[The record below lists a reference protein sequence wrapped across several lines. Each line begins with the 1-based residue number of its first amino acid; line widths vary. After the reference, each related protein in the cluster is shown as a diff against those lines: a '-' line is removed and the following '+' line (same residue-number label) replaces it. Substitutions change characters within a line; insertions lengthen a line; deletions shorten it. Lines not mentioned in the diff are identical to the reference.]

1 MMSINVKFPDLIM
14 LISDIDKKY
23 NLNNTSKE
31 DILYHY
37 TGIDGFMSILQNRD
51 FWISN
56 IRFMNDAQ
64 EFKNG
69 CEICKQIL
77 QDRIAGFGQN
87 LRDLEKKHKA
97 YYEGL
102 LKICDGHKSGGIFP
116 IISMDIFALSLCEEG
131 DLLTQWQVYG
141 QSGVSIGFKNDFTSI
156 ENGIALMNE
165 DQYNEEIKKINPNQM
180 KPHDELRFFVQ
191 NVIYDD
197 QTKKELIETILQYGI
212 DFINAFPKD
221 NVDMATEGISDTLF
235 YYFALMKNGNFS
247 HEREKRLLII
257 TNRDDSKIH
266 FRSRNGVLVPFLKMK
281 ILNLNCRPHIEFPVE
296 EIVIAPGQKQIYIAD
311 SIRYF
316 LEKIQMNNLVNKIR
330 LSDIPY
336 RE

>member
-1 MMSINVKFPDLIM
+1 MSINVKFPDLIM

-235 YYFALMKNGNFS
+235 YYFALMKNGHFS

>member
-1 MMSINVKFPDLIM
+1 MSINVKFPDLIM

-23 NLNNTSKE
+23 HLNNTSKE

-37 TGIDGFMSILQNRD
+37 TSIEGFMSILQNRD

-64 EFKNG
+64 EFNNG

-97 YYEGL
+97 YCEGL
-102 LKICDGHKSGGIFP
+102 LKICDAHKSGGIFP
-116 IISMDIFALSLCEEG
+116 INSMDIFALSLCEEG

-165 DQYNEEIKKINPNQM
+165 DQYNEEIKKIDPNQM
-180 KPHDELRFFVQ
+180 KPHDELCFFVQ

-212 DFINAFPKD
+212 DFINEFPKD
-221 NVDMATEGISDTLF
+221 NVDMATEGVSDTLF
-235 YYFALMKNGNFS
+235 YHFALMKDGHFS

-257 TNRDDSKIH
+257 TNRDDSIIY
-266 FRSRNGVLVPFLKMK
+266 FRSRKGVLVPYLKMK
-281 ILNLNCRPHIEFPVE
+281 ILDLNCRPHKRFPIE
-296 EIVIAPGQKQIYIAD
+296 EIVIAPGHQQAYVAD

-316 LEKIQMNNLVNKIR
+316 LKKKQLGYLVDKIR
-330 LSDIPY
+330 MSNTPY
-336 RE
+336 RD

>member
-1 MMSINVKFPDLIM
+1 
-14 LISDIDKKY
+14 
-23 NLNNTSKE
+23 
-31 DILYHY
+31 
-37 TGIDGFMSILQNRD
+37 MSILQNRD

-64 EFKNG
+64 EFNNG

-77 QDRIAGFGQN
+77 RDRIAGFGQN
-87 LRDLEKKHKA
+87 LRDLEKKYKV

-102 LKICDGHKSGGIFP
+102 LKICNGNKSGGIFP
-116 IISMDIFALSLCEEG
+116 IISTDIFALSLCEDG

-141 QSGVSIGFKNDFTSI
+141 QSGVSIGFKSDYTSI
-156 ENGIALMNE
+156 DNGIALMNE
-165 DQYNEEIKKINPNQM
+165 DQYNEEIKKIDPNQM
-180 KPHDELRFFVQ
+180 KPHDELCFFVH
-191 NVIYDD
+191 NVVYDD

-212 DFINAFPKD
+212 DFINTFPKD

-235 YYFALMKNGNFS
+235 YYFALMKDGHFS

-266 FRSRNGVLVPFLKMK
+266 FRSRKGVLIPYLKMK
-281 ILNLNCRPHIEFPVE
+281 ILDLNCCPHKKFPIE
-296 EIVIAPGQKQIYIAD
+296 EIVIAPGHQQAYVAD

-316 LEKIQMNNLVNKIR
+316 LKKKQLGYLADKIR
-330 LSDIPY
+330 MSDIPY
-336 RE
+336 RD

>member
-1 MMSINVKFPDLIM
+1 MMNINVKFPDLMM
-14 LISDIDKKY
+14 LMPDIDKKF

-87 LRDLEKKHKA
+87 LRDLEKKHKV
-97 YYEGL
+97 YYEEL
-102 LKICDGHKSGGIFP
+102 LKICDDYKSGGIFP

-141 QSGVSIGFKNDFTSI
+141 QSGVSIGFKNDYTSI

-165 DQYNEEIKKINPNQM
+165 DQYNEEIKKIDPNQM
-180 KPHDELRFFVQ
+180 KPHDELCFFVH

-235 YYFALMKNGNFS
+235 YYFALMKDGHFS

-266 FRSRNGVLVPFLKMK
+266 FRSRKGVLVPYLKMK
-281 ILNLNCRPHIEFPVE
+281 ILDLNCRPHKKFPIE
-296 EIVIAPGQKQIYIAD
+296 EIVIAPGHQQAYVAD

-316 LEKIQMNNLVNKIR
+316 LKKKQLGYLADKIR
-330 LSDIPY
+330 MSNIPY
-336 RE
+336 RD